1 MLNACIG
8 FSLSAAGKTAQEI
21 DAAIRELDPVR
32 RRLCDDDMGVIS
44 AASSLFQGFAELC
57 RWVEASVR
65 GEANW
70 ERHLTAAK
78 AQAVLAREYLGQTTP
93 HAKFRAA
100 AQQVIQGISQVR
112 DLDSVKGVAKLLM
125 HLPVPPMLVAAEDP
139 YAFGHPM
146 ENGDMAPPRTTSE
159 KQKEPLVAKVM
170 LEIDRQP
177 WSTPQVIQANRI
189 YGLSAKIA
197 IPRWPDETDLFAI
210 EYVTTLP
217 KEHYRITE
225 FRIERSR
232 LGPSH
237 EAETSGHIEFPV
249 GQSLLSEPVIIQLR
263 ASYRSSTDPKLIKQ
277 ATVIGYNKLRV
288 RISDPTRT
296 PLLSKYPAIDQ
307 RIVEVIDEISRTMPG
322 VNQMHLDDFIALLGG
337 VANYMGICLQQAVYK
352 EGQMISEAQFQSDL
366 LHHLRSLLGS
376 EVQEAPKQ
384 GGGPTDIQ
392 YRSVTAELK
401 VERDVSDRA
410 KMVDGFL
417 HQPTQYSSANG
428 AQLGI
433 LCVLDLT
440 PKERPPAN
448 PKNNILLKTSSVH
461 GFPQGMPPYPTKI
474 ATVIIDGNLRLP
486 SSYSR

>member
-1 MLNACIG
+1 LLSACTE
-8 FSLSAAGKTAQEI
+8 FSLSAAGKTADEI
-21 DAAIRELDPVR
+21 DAAIRELDLVK
-32 RRLCDDDMGVIS
+32 RRLSDADMGVIS
-44 AASSLFQGFAELC
+44 VAAALSRGFVELC
-57 RWVEASVR
+57 RWVEASLR
-65 GEANW
+65 GEANS
-70 ERHLTAAK
+70 ERHLTAAR
-78 AQAVLAREYLGQTTP
+78 AQAVLASEHLGLPTP
-93 HAKFRAA
+93 QAKFRAA

-112 DLDSVKGVAKLLM
+112 DLDSVKGVAKLLLR
-125 HLPVPPMLVAAEDP
+125 LPMPPMLVAAEDP
-139 YAFGHPM
+139 YAFAHAVK
-146 ENGDMAPPRTTSE
+146 NGDSAPPRTAGE

-197 IPRWPDETDLFAI
+197 IPRWPDEADLFAI

-225 FRIERSR
+225 FRIERSS

-237 EAETSGHIEFPV
+237 EAEASGHIEFPV

-263 ASYRSSTDPKLIKQ
+263 ASFRSSTDPKLIKW
-277 ATVIGYNKLRV
+277 ATVIGYHKLRV
-288 RISDPTRT
+288 RVSDPTRT
-296 PLLSKYPAIDQ
+296 PLLSKYPALDE
-307 RIVEVIDEISRTMPG
+307 RIVEVLDEISRTTPG
-322 VNQMHLDDFIALLGG
+322 VNQKHLGDFIALLGG

-352 EGQMISEAQFQSDL
+352 EGQEISEAQFQSDL
-366 LHHLRSLLGS
+366 LDHLRSLLGS

-384 GGGPTDIQ
+384 GGGPTDVQ

-410 KMVDGFL
+410 KMVDRFL
-417 HQPTQYSSANG
+417 NQPTQYSSANG
-428 AQLGI
+428 AQLGV
-433 LCVLDLT
+433 LCILDLT

-448 PKNNILLKTSSVH
+448 PRNNILLKTPSVH
-461 GFPQGMPPYPTKI
+461 GFPEGSPPYPTKI
-474 ATVIIDGNLRLP
+474 AAVIIDGNLRLP